1 MKGNKIKL
9 EVEANLQNL
18 SVISRAIS
26 EALEQAKVDAAVIP
40 KVLLAV
46 DEACTNIALYAYQ
59 EREGYI
65 RLAWWLNHGDFVIS
79 IEDKGKPFN
88 PCSVSPPKLDVN
100 LDDREVGGLGIY
112 FMRRFMDEITYK
124 YDPKT
129 GNRLTMRKRVGTPS

>member
-40 KVLLAV
+40 RVLLAV